1 MIKIL
6 AIGNSMYP
14 TMLDKNYYFMEN
26 IVFEDLHVK
35 DIIVFQYQ
43 DMVISHRI
51 VKKMQSK
58 NGTIFLKTKGDN
70 CVKADDFAVT
80 KRMVLRRIII

>member
-58 NGTIFLKTKGDN
+58 NGVRVREN
-70 CVKADDFAVT
+70 
-80 KRMVLRRIII
+80 RPLRVR